1 MVMEMEKNGG
11 LNRFLREHE
20 FYLDEKIVSV
30 LEVVLVNGRKGILLR
45 GPAGVGKTQL
55 TWLVARY
62 LGAEYIFYQCSFGT
76 SEDDLLYKYIPSE
89 TTKSGIRITLGPIP
103 RALVASKS
111 RKTVLVLD
119 EFDKT
124 RPSADALLLDLLQ
137 NSRVSL
143 YLDESET
150 IIQGNTENLV
160 VFLTSNDMREF
171 SEPLLR
177 RVITISLP
185 LLDTRT
191 VYSLLSKR
199 FSEEISVLLTQ
210 IYDDTVKASLRKPA
224 TIQELQQL
232 GEILEQGVSVS
243 LDQLL
248 QMFVVKYDDDWAKF
262 KQYITSRNAY
272 SFTNNTSDTS
282 ESIEQ
287 YYEPSGSIA
296 VHTEQKQQESVTSV
310 NSLLE
315 RIKSSVRKFDMQAVP
330 EKVTDS
336 AEVCLKMVDEDFD
349 AYTSVIQK
357 LKPQPTDD
365 PSVFGKFKYVQ
376 DEINAIIANEPLSI
390 REAFKLWKDQVIEM
404 YYEDIIFTDSI
415 ESIISHARKIKYYT
429 ESKVYL
435 IFYYPRYENELEE
448 RVVLE
453 KLGDNAY
460 YVRGYLKKSN
470 RHFEPA
476 LLPELAN
483 YTFDHDKLLKMLRN
497 KEYSKVYIP
506 ATLEMNIDYDYKE
519 AEIRNLI
526 VNITRSNLQ
535 YDVTVNPKVNYNL
548 RLNISNGKAS
558 VVIGYRVAKE
568 LFSGKQSYTV
578 DEIIKTL
585 ERRLQ

>member
-1 MVMEMEKNGG
+1 MD
-11 LNRFLREHE
+11 LNAFLKQNE
-20 FYLDEKIVSV
+20 FYLDEKIADILEAV
-30 LEVVLVNGRKGILLR
+30 LSNGRKGILLR
-45 GPAGVGKTQL
+45 GPAGTGKTQL
-55 TWLVARY
+55 TWLVSKY
-62 LGAEYIFYQCSFGT
+62 LSAEYVFFQCSFGT

-89 TTKSGIRITLGPIP
+89 ETKSGIRITLGPIP

-137 NSRVSL
+137 NCRTSL
-143 YLDESET
+143 YIDESET
-150 IIQGNTENLV
+150 VVQGNPENLV

-177 RVITISLP
+177 RVITINLP

-199 FSEEISVLLTQ
+199 FTEEISVLLAQ

-224 TIQELQQL
+224 TVQELQQL
-232 GEILEQGVSVS
+232 GEILEQKVNVP

-248 QMFVVKYDDDWAKF
+248 RMFIIKYDDDWAKY
-262 KQYITSRNAY
+262 KQYIASRDAY
-272 SFTNNTSDTS
+272 KFTNNTNNTS

-287 YYEPSGSIA
+287 YYEPNKPIT
-296 VHTEQKQQESVTSV
+296 VQQEQKQQESVSSV

-315 RIKSSVRKFDMQAVP
+315 KIKHSVRKFEMQAVP
-330 EKVTDS
+330 EKVSNST
-336 AEVCLKMVDEDFD
+336 EVCLKMVDEDFD

-357 LKPQPTDD
+357 LKPEPTSD
-365 PSVFGKFKYVQ
+365 PSMFGKFRYVH
-376 DEINAIIANEPLSI
+376 DEINAIIANEPLTI
-390 REAFKLWKDQVIEM
+390 KEAFKLWKDQVIEM
-404 YYEDIIFTDSI
+404 YYEDAIFTDSI
-415 ESIISHARKIKYYT
+415 ESIISRARKIKYYT

-435 IFYYPRYENELEE
+435 IFYYPRYETELEE

-453 KLGDNAY
+453 KLSDNAY
-460 YVRGYLKKSN
+460 FVRGYLKKSN
-470 RHFEPA
+470 RHFEPT
-476 LLPELAN
+476 LLPELVN
-483 YTFDHDKLLKMLRN
+483 YTFDRDRVLRMLIS
-497 KEYSKVYIP
+497 KEYNKFYVP
-506 ATLEMNIDYDYKE
+506 TTVEMNINYDYKE

-535 YDVTVNPKVNYNL
+535 YKITVNPQASYNL
-548 RLNISNGKAS
+548 HLEISNGKAN
-558 VVIGYRVAKE
+558 VTIGYRVAKE
-568 LFSGKQSYTV
+568 LFSEKQSYSI